1 MIPQRYSG
9 HAGPLR
15 FLPLHVQATVI
26 GACRPGPGGCP
37 GPPLHHSRRGG
48 GPGCS
53 LVFIPPLLGSPG
65 SFFWPEFFC
74 WP

>member
-26 GACRPGPGGCP
+26 GAAALALAAVLALLSITLGGE
-37 GPPLHHSRRGG
+37 GAG
-48 GPGCS
+48 
-53 LVFIPPLLGSPG
+53 LLAGFSPG